1 VTLGRVHAA
10 SWFALLACGSN
21 SLLISLDFIGIVSV
35 LVMGELEYFL
45 NFDFV
50 YL

>member
-1 VTLGRVHAA
+1 MIAVMQIRTRMVHVVE
-10 SWFALLACGSN
+10 S
-21 SLLISLDFIGIVSV
+21 IVSV
-35 LVMGELEYFL
+35 IAIGELEYFL

>member
-1 VTLGRVHAA
+1 MIAVMQIRMRMVHVVV
-10 SWFALLACGSN
+10 S
-21 SLLISLDFIGIVSV
+21 IVSV